1 MRELS
6 ALTLG
11 RIAYR
16 NLVFIIPFAIL
27 GLLLGSFVSSKTTPM
42 FRASADLFISTPA
55 STIDIGLIATGSTF
69 SQERVKSYTQIL
81 SAPATLQPVI
91 EKLELNTT
99 PQALASRISA
109 AAPPDTV
116 VIRLSV
122 IDENPS
128 RAAAIANEV
137 GTQFSFTAETIE
149 LTQLDLTS
157 PVKISIARPA
167 VAEYSPISPKK
178 KTNQLLG
185 SVSLALLCYI
195 FFLVRFF
202 LDSTVKNV
210 RDLGGLTLLAAIGF
224 DPAADK
230 NPLIS
235 EIGPYDARTEH
246 YRTLRTNFL
255 NSTESKLPIC
265 VAVVSGV
272 AEEGKTTSAL
282 NLAISLGNLGL
293 ECLLIEGDLRR
304 PRFAQYFAL
313 DNMNKGLSQNG
324 LTDLLSSNSKVQLM
338 KLMPKAVN
346 TRGEKISFIHAG
358 EIQANSTELLSTD
371 RFNELISY
379 AKKKYQVVIIDCPPI
394 LPVIDASVICQS
406 VDGAIVIAYG
416 GKTRT
421 RSFAATIDI
430 LKQIGVPICGV
441 VINKIPSN
449 RDAEDYG
456 YISGYARYH
465 RKSYHYFRNKKGY
478 IPYGPYSSLQ
488 PGEKN
493 VGEER
498 SMIPISRQSGSLKN
512 TGPLSPEIS
521 KGWKLFRL
529 LKKPFSQTE
538 KAPRVDPEIEE
549 MISKW
554 KLSGETQSEI
564 FGDRGLKKNPTKSPS
579 TVAKKSTINKRKTVG
594 SDSKK
599 SYKK

>member
-55 STIDIGLIATGSTF
+55 STFDIGLIATGSTF

-91 EKLELNTT
+91 DKLELNTT

-122 IDENPS
+122 VDENPS

-137 GTQFSFTAETIE
+137 GAQFSFTAETIE

-167 VAEYSPISPKK
+167 VPEYAPISPKK

-255 NSTESKLPIC
+255 NSTESKLPLC

-272 AEEGKTTSAL
+272 AEEGKTTTAL

-293 ECLLIEGDLRR
+293 ACLIIEGDLRR

-313 DNMNKGLSQNG
+313 DSMNKGLSQNG

-338 KLMPKAVN
+338 KLIPKAIN
-346 TRGEKISFIHAG
+346 TRGENISFIHAG
-358 EIQANSTELLSTD
+358 EIQTNSTELLSTD

-379 AKKKYQVVIIDCPPI
+379 AKKRFQVVIIDCPPV

-406 VDGAIVIAYG
+406 VDGAIVITYG
-416 GKTRT
+416 GKTKT

-430 LKQIGVPICGV
+430 LKHVGVPIFGV

-465 RKSYHYFRNKKGY
+465 RKGYHYFRKKKGY

-488 PGEKN
+488 PAAKS
-493 VGEER
+493 VREE
-498 SMIPISRQSGSLKN
+498 SSVIPISRNSDSPN
-512 TGPLSPEIS
+512 SVGPSSPEIS
-521 KGWKLFRL
+521 KFGGLIRL
-529 LKKPFSQTE
+529 LRKPFSRAE
-538 KAPRVDPEIEE
+538 KVPRVYPEIEE
-549 MISKW
+549 MITKW
-554 KLSGETQSEI
+554 DLSRDKHSENDI
-564 FGDRGLKKNPTKSPS
+564 DRGLNKNPSKSPS
-579 TVAKKSTINKRKTVG
+579 TEAKKTNTKNRKIVG

-599 SYKK
+599 SSKK